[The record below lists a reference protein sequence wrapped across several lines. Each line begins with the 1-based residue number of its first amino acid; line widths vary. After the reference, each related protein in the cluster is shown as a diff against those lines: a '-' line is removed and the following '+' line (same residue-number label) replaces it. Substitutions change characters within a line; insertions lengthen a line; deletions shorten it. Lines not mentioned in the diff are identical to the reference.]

1 MLEQFIRYVN
11 SFYGPGGVYDMGATP
26 GQIIEATG
34 ALLNKSGLDVVLGE
48 DSVDRERVRD
58 IMIERF
64 GLTFPGK

>member
-1 MLEQFIRYVN
+1 MLDQFIRYVA

-34 ALLNKSGLDVVLGE
+34 AMLNLSQPYDCAW
-48 DSVDRERVRD
+48 DSVDREKVRD

-64 GLTFPGK
+64 GLTFPGE

>member
-11 SFYGPGGVYDMGATP
+11 DFYGPKGVYDMGATP

-34 ALLNKSGLDVVLGE
+34 AMLNLEGWDCAW
-48 DSVDRERVRD
+48 DSVDREKVRD

-64 GLTFPGK
+64 GLKFPGEG